1 MLAPTLLSIL
11 ALGSAVFAAPGED
24 YGKKDGGKDIFIN
37 AEASKKDKELKVSFK
52 EICYRNL
59 YANVEEFKK
68 ETEKEIL
75 IKDNKGKDVFIF
87 DGFRKDENDVEF
99 YFREFCYKDFNFKKH
114 DEKVDAT
121 KIVDIND
128 KGKDGKHYK
137 RQAGFDNFDGLDSG
151 ADVDVENLDEFDDGA
166 GTTGFLYRRRIAW
179 SKRA

>member
-114 DEKVDAT
+114 DEKVDET

-128 KGKDGKHYK
+128 KGKEGKHYK
-137 RQAGFDNFDGLDSG
+137 RGFD
-151 ADVDVENLDEFDDGA
+151 
-166 GTTGFLYRRRIAW
+166 
-179 SKRA
+179 